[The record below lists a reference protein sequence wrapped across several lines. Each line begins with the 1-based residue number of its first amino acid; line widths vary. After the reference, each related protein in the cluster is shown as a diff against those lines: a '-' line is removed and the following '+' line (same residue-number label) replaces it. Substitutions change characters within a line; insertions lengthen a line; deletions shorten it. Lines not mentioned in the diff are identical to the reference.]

1 MTDRSTAET
10 FGLAPDPACGR
21 SDVPL
26 ALDALD
32 GQTVIVDDGVSRE
45 PALLA
50 VDVGLFLRAGWY
62 RREAARLIATWRAG
76 NLFLVSSPEARGQSG
91 QVDIT
96 DETGAIRI
104 EEVPWPTFRALRK
117 PNDAQD
123 AAPHDPDDHPHDP
136 TGAHTASDASGGPS
150 GASHRS
156 GTRPGSSRRRPRV
169 HERPRPASLGRID
182 RPRWPFRQGTGRSP
196 RAYRASR

>member
-10 FGLAPDPACGR
+10 FGLDPDPARGC

-91 QVDIT
+91 QVEIT

-104 EEVPWPTFRALRK
+104 EEVPWPTFRALRE
-117 PNDAQD
+117 AQRR
-123 AAPHDPDDHPHDP
+123 A
-136 TGAHTASDASGGPS
+136 GGS
-150 GASHRS
+150 I
-156 GTRPGSSRRRPRV
+156 T
-169 HERPRPASLGRID
+169 
-182 RPRWPFRQGTGRSP
+182 
-196 RAYRASR
+196 